1 MIHFNRDISVNT
13 LILANNS
20 GMKVVEYKR
29 KVIPIAR
36 ARKLQKAF
44 LSVIVVTKYLSLL
57 KLTIV
62 NFNLEAPIIPD

>member
-1 MIHFNRDISVNT
+1 MIRFYRDISVNT
-13 LILANNS
+13 LILVNNS
-20 GMKVVEYKR
+20 VMEVVEYKS
-29 KVIPIAR
+29 KVIPIVR